1 MSPRPR
7 IPALPFRSFLNYD
20 ELDRYLHAL
29 VSCRPELCTLDSLGK
44 SRAGREVLLLTVTDL
59 SSGNSEDKPA
69 YLVHGNIHAGELAG
83 THAALYTARQ
93 LLSDNARSDILKRV
107 AFHIVPRLNPD
118 GAEHVV
124 TTSGR
129 IRSRTDWDQMKPN
142 TLFQEDV
149 NGDGLILTMRK
160 EHPDG
165 NHALDPKD
173 KRLLIQRTP
182 ETRGPYFRSMPEG
195 SIHAWDGS
203 DRIWSEGRGFDWNRN
218 WSYDW
223 RPEPLQYGA
232 GDFPFSEPEM
242 RHIAEFIHGRPN
254 LFGILGY
261 HTGPAAVLRP
271 PSTGSLSDINESDE
285 RVMEDI
291 ARLAAKETGF
301 PVMPVIKYR
310 GVRNRDNNLRG
321 HFHNFGYHH
330 LGLFV
335 YEFELG
341 TIKDSAGITT
351 EEQFGAETEADRE
364 EQMRRLMKWWDRQR
378 SKAPLFRPWKTFLH
392 PQLGPVD
399 IGGFCFNHLANPA
412 LPDLAKISQ
421 GTYRFTLAHANKHPN
436 VSLEDLQVDAVGGQ
450 VYRIRVRVVNRGEF
464 PTNVTQKGRLLR
476 RLQPVQV
483 EFHPAN
489 GVESLSSEGH
499 RDLGHLAGVTGGREL
514 EWFVSAG
521 KGSEELCSLR
531 IQGGTGGNLNRTV
544 RIDEGG

>member
-1 MSPRPR
+1 
-7 IPALPFRSFLNYD
+7 
-20 ELDRYLHAL
+20 
-29 VSCRPELCTLDSLGK
+29 
-44 SRAGREVLLLTVTDL
+44 
-59 SSGNSEDKPA
+59 
-69 YLVHGNIHAGELAG
+69 
-83 THAALYTARQ
+83 
-93 LLSDNARSDILKRV
+93 
-107 AFHIVPRLNPD
+107 
-118 GAEHVV
+118 
-124 TTSGR
+124 
-129 IRSRTDWDQMKPN
+129 
-142 TLFQEDV
+142 
-149 NGDGLILTMRK
+149 
-160 EHPDG
+160 
-165 NHALDPKD
+165 
-173 KRLLIQRTP
+173 
-182 ETRGPYFRSMPEG
+182 
-195 SIHAWDGS
+195 
-203 DRIWSEGRGFDWNRN
+203 
-218 WSYDW
+218 
-223 RPEPLQYGA
+223 
-232 GDFPFSEPEM
+232 
-242 RHIAEFIHGRPN
+242 
-254 LFGILGY
+254 
-261 HTGPAAVLRP
+261 
-271 PSTGSLSDINESDE
+271 
-285 RVMEDI
+285 
-291 ARLAAKETGF
+291 
-301 PVMPVIKYR
+301 MPVIKYR
-310 GVRNRDNNLRG
+310 SVGNRDNNLRG

-364 EQMRRLMKWWDRQR
+364 GQMRRLMKWWDRQR
-378 SKAPLFRPWKTFLH
+378 SKDPLFRPWKTFLH

-544 RIDEGG
+544 KIDEGG